1 MVAADFGG
9 NGDIDLVTSSEAGL
23 RFWRN
28 DGGNRNLLL
37 KLRLVGNRSNTTSL
51 GVRVEVLAGNWRTSR
66 TVRRIPLEI
75 GVGQHRQLDAL
86 KVHWFDLSTAKV
98 DVPVGR
104 DVYTVTEPTLPSGSC
119 PYLYAW
125 DGRGSSS

>member
-1 MVAADFGG
+1 
-9 NGDIDLVTSSEAGL
+9 VTSSDAGL

-28 DGGNRNLLL
+28 DRRQPEPAVEAAPRRQPLQRHLP
-37 KLRLVGNRSNTTSL
+37 

-125 DGRGSSS
+125 DGQGSRS